1 MITSIHNPKIQQI
14 RELLAH
20 SSARSELGTYVLEGI
35 RLVEEA
41 WQAGIQPSG
50 VFFSADL
57 NPRGMVLVE
66 EMRRAGIV
74 AEEVDISLL
83 KRISDTENSPGILAL
98 IPFRL
103 ADLPMNAN
111 FILILDAIRDPGN
124 MGTILRTACAARV
137 QSVLLSS
144 DCADILSPKVLRSA
158 MGAHFH
164 LPIAT
169 KNWAE
174 IQEYLNHIPE
184 KPAIFLSDVREG
196 QSLWQCSFTKPTALI
211 ISNEAAG
218 ASDDARALATH
229 IAHIPMPGGF
239 ESLNASIAAAIL
251 LFEVVRQ
258 RANP

>member
-1 MITSIHNPKIQQI
+1 MITSIQNPKIQQV

-20 SSARSELGTYVLEGI
+20 SRARREQGAYVIEGI
-35 RLVEEA
+35 RLLEEA

-66 EMRRAGIV
+66 EMRLAGFV
-74 AEEVDISLL
+74 TEEVEFSLL
-83 KRISDTENSPGILAL
+83 KRVSDTEHSQGLLAVL
-98 IPFRL
+98 PYR
-103 ADLPMNAN
+103 AVDLPLNAN
-111 FILILDAIRDPGN
+111 FCLILDAIRDPGN
-124 MGTILRTACAARV
+124 MGTILRTACAAGV
-137 QSVLLSS
+137 QSVHLSS
-144 DCADILSPKVLRSA
+144 DCADIFSPKVLRSA

-169 KNWAE
+169 KSWGE
-174 IQEYLNHIPE
+174 IQEYLNHSPE
-184 KPAIFLSDVREG
+184 PPAIFLSDVREG
-196 QSLWQCSFTKPTALI
+196 QSLWQCSFTEPTALI
-211 ISNEAAG
+211 ISNEGAG
-218 ASDDARALATH
+218 ASDEARTLTTH
-229 IAHIPMPGGF
+229 VVHIPMPGGF